1 MAKAIGSEQLSID
14 SQPPARSLKSV
25 LTLRLVLGWIVLF
38 GTIVFLLAT
47 CWDIQWHI
55 AVGRDRTLTP
65 PHLMILAGDII
76 SGIAALAAVLFE
88 TLWVRRSPLLAQSST
103 RFAATFHSSLGAYIA
118 GYAALAA
125 AIAFPLDSYWHSLYG
140 VDVAIWAPFH
150 IMAIAAMTIAAFGAV
165 FMLMSAANLASK
177 VHASSAPIRLG
188 NGAAHLALRAQ
199 PRRKERAVRVGYV
212 GVIVALATM
221 MGIYTII
228 LVQAFGD
235 LSYITLGAVSINVYP
250 LMIAAFGALILV
262 AAVHAIPWRAVA
274 TSITVV
280 YLFLDL
286 VIYLFV
292 PPAMNALV
300 QIEQQSFLPTKRGT
314 PPVVLSFQWQYT
326 LIIAAVLL
334 DLAIYFARRK
344 GWSPRLHKV
353 VVFTT
358 TMVSF
363 VLVAVLNPLYIPS
376 LLRHGDPLVILA
388 LSLPVGLL
396 GAYVGS
402 WIGLDIGKSLQHIE
416 R

>member
-1 MAKAIGSEQLSID
+1 MAKAIGSGQLSID
-14 SQPPARSLKSV
+14 SQPPARPLKSV
-25 LTLRLVLGWIVLF
+25 LTLRLVLGWTVLF

-65 PHLMILAGDII
+65 PHLMILAGDTI

-150 IMAIAAMTIAAFGAV
+150 IMAIAAMIIAAFGAV

-177 VHASSAPIRLG
+177 VHAS
-188 NGAAHLALRAQ
+188 
-199 PRRKERAVRVGYV
+199 RAVRVGYV

-228 LVQAFGD
+228 LVQAFSD
-235 LSYITLGAVSINVYP
+235 LSYITLGAISINVYP

-262 AAVHAIPWRAVA
+262 TAVHAIPWRAVA

-286 VIYLFV
+286 AIYLFV

-300 QIEQQSFLPTKRGT
+300 QIEQQSFLPTKRGI

-353 VVFTT
+353 VVFTA

-363 VLVAVLNPLYIPS
+363 VLLAVLNPLYIPS

-402 WIGLDIGKSLQHIE
+402 WIGLDMGKSLQHIE

>member
-1 MAKAIGSEQLSID
+1 
-14 SQPPARSLKSV
+14 
-25 LTLRLVLGWIVLF
+25 
-38 GTIVFLLAT
+38 
-47 CWDIQWHI
+47 
-55 AVGRDRTLTP
+55 
-65 PHLMILAGDII
+65 
-76 SGIAALAAVLFE
+76 
-88 TLWVRRSPLLAQSST
+88 
-103 RFAATFHSSLGAYIA
+103 
-118 GYAALAA
+118 
-125 AIAFPLDSYWHSLYG
+125 
-140 VDVAIWAPFH
+140 
-150 IMAIAAMTIAAFGAV
+150 MAIAAMIIAAFGAV

-177 VHASSAPIRLG
+177 VHAS
-188 NGAAHLALRAQ
+188 
-199 PRRKERAVRVGYV
+199 RAVRVGYV

-228 LVQAFGD
+228 LVQAFSD

-286 VIYLFV
+286 AIYLFV

-300 QIEQQSFLPTKRGT
+300 QIEQQSFLPSKRGI

-376 LLRHGDPLVILA
+376 LLRHGNPLVILA

-402 WIGLDIGKSLQHIE
+402 WIGLDMGKSLQHIE